1 MTKQEAIKLL
11 KYYIKKVKHAGIPVE
26 KAILFGSFAKGT
38 AHKWSD
44 IDACI
49 VSPIFGKDRHTER
62 LKLMRLTAGKD
73 LVIEPH
79 PYHPRDLK
87 DKWDPL
93 ASEIRKHGISV
104 T

>member
-1 MTKQEAIKLL
+1 MTKQKAIKLL

-26 KAILFGSFAKGT
+26 EAILFGSFAKGT

-49 VSPIFGKDRHTER
+49 VSPVFGKDRHTER
-62 LKLMRLTAGKD
+62 LLLMRLTEGKT

-87 DKWDPL
+87 DKWDSL
-93 ASEIRKHGISV
+93 AAEILKTGVPV